1 MLQSLKSR
9 LASLKK
15 WLAEAIRKTAE
26 IMKPEPYQPSLME
39 YIQVFQNLRKA
50 GRADWGKTAKQT
62 AGINDLKFAAQ
73 VQFFMQE
80 AGISTLLDF
89 DEFVGKQQESL
100 TQLDGVG
107 KAVRKKQT
115 AIKHL
120 ETFQRLKPISD
131 KSKQGLGFMRKQYAE
146 KHQQELNDFA
156 KAVRYMNANG
166 IKAADHERITG
177 ELQLLLDEQAHLR
190 ASLAEQNVDPDLIDR
205 IRYCVDAVIKAG
217 EEPRQRESIRAQL
230 QIAKT
235 QQTRTVAQQT
245 NLEPYLYLKL
255 RSKTMQ
261 HMSVQL
267 MSAATYCIRLTSYR
281 KTVTIM

>member
-1 MLQSLKSR
+1 MKSR

-89 DEFVGKQQESL
+89 DEFVGKQQEIL

-156 KAVRYMNANG
+156 RAVRYMNANG

-217 EEPRQRESIRAQL
+217 EVPRQRESIRAQL
-230 QIAKT
+230 QIAKA

>member
-156 KAVRYMNANG
+156 KAVRYIYTSNFFTALNDG
-166 IKAADHERITG
+166 
-177 ELQLLLDEQAHLR
+177 
-190 ASLAEQNVDPDLIDR
+190 
-205 IRYCVDAVIKAG
+205 AV
-217 EEPRQRESIRAQL
+217 
-230 QIAKT
+230 
-235 QQTRTVAQQT
+235 
-245 NLEPYLYLKL
+245 
-255 RSKTMQ
+255 
-261 HMSVQL
+261 
-267 MSAATYCIRLTSYR
+267 SAAISFMRSLVLPTVCIIVMPMIWKLDGVWYSLVASEVLAFFVSFGFMIVKRKKYR
-281 KTVTIM
+281 YG

>member
-1 MLQSLKSR
+1 
-9 LASLKK
+9 
-15 WLAEAIRKTAE
+15 
-26 IMKPEPYQPSLME
+26 MKPEPYQPSLME

-230 QIAKT
+230 QIAKA

-267 MSAATYCIRLTSYR
+267 MSAATYCIRLTSSR

>member
-1 MLQSLKSR
+1 MKSR

-89 DEFVGKQQESL
+89 DEFVGKQQEIL

-205 IRYCVDAVIKAG
+205 IRYCVDAVIKAD

-230 QIAKT
+230 QIAKA